1 MKTNSQK
8 GGYQKRVRKVYGP
21 KHIEAATPIA
31 DGPCHNEVS
40 ETVVEQHVVQRDYSV
55 LPVEGGCQVPPHP
68 DRVFE
73 KDEKKVPLSETFENK
88 RLGKALAVA
97 KVMQDL
103 ALLPKVHTNSQ
114 KLGYQKRGRQIYG
127 PDYVPKIPVKSVK
140 EGPIPS
146 LVEQTG

>member
-1 MKTNSQK
+1 
-8 GGYQKRVRKVYGP
+8 
-21 KHIEAATPIA
+21 
-31 DGPCHNEVS
+31 
-40 ETVVEQHVVQRDYSV
+40 V
-55 LPVEGGCQVPPHP
+55 LPRP

-73 KDEKKVPLSETFENK
+73 KDEMVPLAETFENK

-103 ALLPKVHTNSQ
+103 PLPPKVQTNSQ

-127 PDYVPKIPVKSVK
+127 PDYMPKISVKSVK

>member
-1 MKTNSQK
+1 M
-8 GGYQKRVRKVYGP
+8 
-21 KHIEAATPIA
+21 
-31 DGPCHNEVS
+31 
-40 ETVVEQHVVQRDYSV
+40 
-55 LPVEGGCQVPPHP
+55 
-68 DRVFE
+68 
-73 KDEKKVPLSETFENK
+73 VPLAETFENK

-103 ALLPKVHTNSQ
+103 PLPPKVQTNSQ

-127 PDYVPKIPVKSVK
+127 PDYMPKISVKSVK